1 MCVYIYITHML
12 KYQMLFLF
20 CKNKRKLSRSILQE
34 EKMTKNKIHF
44 ILTTSNIIL
53 IRVNQFEYMSQFSF
67 IFTFRENEIKY
78 NYKMNIIYVS

>member
-1 MCVYIYITHML
+1 ML

-44 ILTTSNIIL
+44 ILTASNIIL